1 MANLHLITNLE
12 TNNEKYHVGLSLIEF
27 IEDDV
32 TIVYSPALD
41 LSGYGNNEI
50 EAKQSFSEAIDEFFR
65 FITEE
70 NTFDKVLT
78 NLGWTINSSI
88 DKMEFNPPKDSDL
101 VASNS
106 LYNEIVNN
114 KSYKVSRQELEFS
127 L

>member
-41 LSGYGNNEI
+41 LSGYGNNEV
-50 EAKQSFSEAIDEFFR
+50 EAKKSFSEAVNEFFR
-65 FITEE
+65 FTTEK

-78 NLGWTINSSI
+78 NLGWTINVTKDNLEI
-88 DKMEFNPPKDSDL
+88 NPPKDSDL
-101 VASNS
+101 FASNS

-114 KSYKVSRQELEFS
+114 KSYKVSRQELDFS
-127 L
+127 F